1 MLRCICTLSSAL
13 VTAAT
18 AVAGRTAFS
27 VLNDLTDGE
36 ANDGG
41 DAEEDDDVPDVHIGL
56 LYV

>member
-1 MLRCICTLSSAL
+1 MLRCVCTLGSAL
-13 VTAAT
+13 VTAAA

-36 ANDGG
+36 ADDGG
-41 DAEEDDDVPDVHIGL
+41 DAEEDDNVPNIHIGL